1 MTPRLPPAQ
10 GAFARLVRGV
20 SRRQYGE
27 PMVESATIYAHHPRL
42 TRALA
47 LYNRA
52 VEKPDVLSEALKLL
66 AVLKSATVVE
76 CEFCIDIGSEHSR
89 RAGLSDAQL
98 LALARARESGLF
110 SEEQLLV
117 MDYAAGMSRTPVEVD
132 DEMVTALRGRFG
144 AKGVLELTHM
154 IAWENA
160 RARTNAAL
168 NFGAGGFSAGRVC
181 ARPEREALATA

>member
-1 MTPRLPPAQ
+1 MTPRLPPAR

-52 VEKPDVLSEALKLL
+52 VEKPDAVSEFLKLL

-89 RAGLSDAQL
+89 HAGLSDEQL
-98 LALARARESGLF
+98 LALPRARESGLF

-117 MDYAAGMSRTPVEVD
+117 IDYAAGMSRTPVEVE
-132 DEMVTALRGRFG
+132 DELIAALRARFG
-144 AKGVLELTHM
+144 DKGVLELTHM

-168 NFGAGGFSAGRVC
+168 NIGAGGFSAGRVC
-181 ARPEREALATA
+181 ALPEREALATA